1 MSLSLVKSIITELPN
16 GKLWKMHLLC
26 FAHTKR
32 KGTTYNC
39 RRIELSSADRMHKLI
54 QDIAVR
60 YHIKIIS
67 ADVKEGS
74 CD

>member
-54 QDIAVR
+54 ATLKLGRKGNSQLYFYPLVI
-60 YHIKIIS
+60 
-67 ADVKEGS
+67 
-74 CD
+74 